1 MNMLEMFWVK
11 NECELEMQRFEMIV
25 NQYIQNINCK
35 GEFFK
40 MIINILLK

>member
-11 NECELEMQRFEMIV
+11 NECELEIIV
-25 NQYIQNINCK
+25 NQYKQNTNCK

-40 MIINILLK
+40 IIINTLLK